1 MTYGDEL
8 VRSLLR
14 EQHPDLCGLSLRP
27 VDGGWD
33 SQMWRLGD
41 DLGVRL
47 PRTARCPELLAKE
60 RRWLPVLAPHLPL
73 PVPVPVREGQP
84 TAAFPQIWNI
94 VTWVHGEPADR
105 TPISNGLELARFL
118 RALHHNAPADA
129 PVSADRGLP
138 LTALTPDV
146 GGWAEVLDGEAA
158 FDVAEVVAAWERAL
172 SVPAWQGPP
181 VWLHGDLHP
190 ANVLV
195 RDGALAGVVDFGDM
209 CAGDPATDLSA
220 AWLLLPAGT
229 TGEFFKSCAY
239 ADEAS
244 IERARGWAILRAVG
258 LIAIGRNGER
268 GLPGGKPSW
277 LPAGRAALARAL
289 TPG

>member
-1 MTYGDEL
+1 VTYDDEL

-14 EQHPDLCGLSLRP
+14 EQHPDLAGLSLRP

-47 PRTARCPELLAKE
+47 PRTARCPELLARE

-84 TAAFPQIWNI
+84 SATFPNLWNI
-94 VTWVHGEPADR
+94 VAWVPGEPADR
-105 TPISNGLELARFL
+105 SPIRRGPELAGFL
-118 RALHHNAPADA
+118 RALHRTAPADA
-129 PVSADRGLP
+129 PVSADRGRP
-138 LTALTPDV
+138 LTALTPRLAD
-146 GGWAEVLDGEAA
+146 WAEVLDGEPA
-158 FDVAEVVAAWERAL
+158 FNVAEVVAAWERA
-172 SVPAWQGPP
+172 VAVAAWPGPP

-195 RDGALAGVVDFGDM
+195 TDGALAGVVDFGDM

-220 AWLLLPAGT
+220 AWLLLPTGTAGQ
-229 TGEFFKSCAY
+229 FFQTYAS
-239 ADEAS
+239 ADEAT

-258 LIAIGRNGER
+258 LIAIGRNGEL

-277 LPAGRAALARAL
+277 LPAGRAALTRAL
-289 TPG
+289 ATL